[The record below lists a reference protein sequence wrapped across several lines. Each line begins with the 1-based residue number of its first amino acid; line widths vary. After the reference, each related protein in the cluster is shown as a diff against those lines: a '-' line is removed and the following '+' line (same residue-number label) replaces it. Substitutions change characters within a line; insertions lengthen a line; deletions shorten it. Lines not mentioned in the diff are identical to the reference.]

1 MFQGLSSASLFS
13 TPKHQN
19 QRSDPFSDRLV
30 LSLFT
35 FPKKS
40 YNIEAMREKTFC
52 IRRAKPEDLAAIT
65 AIYNEAVLN
74 SLATF
79 HIFPRSEEDQKE
91 WFAEHDERYPLLVF
105 EEEGE
110 ILGWAS
116 LNPYSDREG
125 YRYTV
130 TDSVYVRRDSRRRSI
145 GFALLSALIESAR
158 ELSYHSILAFIAYDN
173 LASILLHEKAG
184 FVRRG
189 ELREVGY
196 KFGKF
201 VDVVIYQKM
210 LKEGDRK

>member
-1 MFQGLSSASLFS
+1 
-13 TPKHQN
+13 
-19 QRSDPFSDRLV
+19 
-30 LSLFT
+30 
-35 FPKKS
+35 
-40 YNIEAMREKTFC
+40 MREKTYC
-52 IRRAKPEDLAAIT
+52 VRKAKLEDLPAVT

-79 HIFPRSEEDQKE
+79 HIFPRSEEEQKK

-145 GFALLSALIESAR
+145 GFALLSALIAHAR
-158 ELSYHSILAFIAYDN
+158 ELSYHSILAFIAREN
-173 LASILLHEKAG
+173 VASVMLHEKAG

-189 ELREVGY
+189 ELKEVGY
-196 KFGKF
+196 KFGRF
-201 VDVVIYQKM
+201 VDVVVYQKM
-210 LKEGDRK
+210 LGEGDGE